1 MAQRVKINNLLT
13 LLAAALLLA
22 AACGR
27 AVADS
32 AMPGDTPPEGAIRLL
47 YFSSHPDVTVP
58 EAAERFAAVASAARA
73 AKEAHRDS
81 YLLLGGSF
89 LGPSVLGSVDQGRH
103 IIEIL
108 NELSPA
114 LMAVGK
120 REFAY
125 GTRRMIES
133 AAQASFPFLSS
144 NTVLTGEM
152 NHLVHKSYMLRTPSM
167 NIGFL
172 ALTSPDA
179 LTEYGASE
187 VTTMDVNTIVTAR
200 ASALRQQGADVII
213 LFADIDFP
221 DLRYLER
228 RQVLDIVF
236 YAHNTDNP
244 FTLDAQG
251 NVQTEGPRDGKL
263 IILDLWGED
272 FGIGGLN
279 LQSRAQIVDLSA
291 FAPDT
296 AMTALIAAERDKLD
310 RLLAEKIGTVGGAF
324 DTHLTN
330 VRTGEN
336 GFGNLLADS
345 LRQAMET
352 DVALVNGGAIRGNKA
367 YGSGDTLSR
376 SDIQR
381 ELPFAT
387 YSVAIQLTGA
397 QLLAALEQSIS
408 CALAAD
414 GCFLHM
420 SNITV
425 TYDSRR
431 PEGLRIERVEVG
443 GVMLERGATYS
454 VAVSDFLARGND
466 RYAKFAGAERL
477 QRSSSGRIFWDIL
490 VEHIARTE
498 TVTAAIDGRFVDIAH
513 QGSSNQGNE

>member
-1 MAQRVKINNLLT
+1 MAQRVQIRSLLT
-13 LLAAALLLA
+13 LFAAAFLLA

-27 AVADS
+27 VAADP
-32 AMPGDTPPEGAIRLL
+32 AMPGEAPPEGAIRLL
-47 YFSSHPDVTVP
+47 YFSSHPDVTAP
-58 EAAERFAAVASAARA
+58 EAAARFAALASASKA
-73 AKEAHRDS
+73 AKAAHSDS

-108 NELSPA
+108 NELNPT

-133 AAQASFPFLSS
+133 AAQARFPFLSS

-152 NHLVHKSYMLRTPSM
+152 NHLVYKSYMLRTPSM

-187 VTTMDVNTIVTAR
+187 VTTIDVNAIVTAR

-251 NVQTEGPRDGKL
+251 NVQTDGPRDGKL
-263 IILDLWGED
+263 IVLDLWGED

-279 LQSRAQIVDLSA
+279 LQSSAQVLDLAA
-291 FAPDT
+291 FDT
-296 AMTALIAAERDKLD
+296 DAAMSALITTERDKLD
-310 RLLAEKIGTVGGAF
+310 RLLAEKIGTVGSPF
-324 DTHLTN
+324 DTLLTN
-330 VRTGEN
+330 VRTREN

-352 DVALVNGGAIRGNKA
+352 DVALINGGAIRGNRA
-367 YGSGDTLSR
+367 YKTGETLSR

-381 ELPFAT
+381 ELPFAN

-397 QLLAALEQSIS
+397 QLLAALEQSLS

-431 PEGLRIERVEVG
+431 PEGLRIERVEIG
-443 GVMLERGATYS
+443 GAILERGAIYS

-477 QRSSSGRIFWDIL
+477 QRASSGRIFWDIL
-490 VEHIARTE
+490 AEHIDQTE
-498 TVTAAIDGRFVDIAH
+498 TVTAAIDGRFIDIAN
-513 QGSSNQGNE
+513 QATSSESNE